1 MKTKEK
7 NPIPETR
14 DQGKT
19 KSDRTHI
26 DPLEKKAFDIPNSG
40 GAAGA
45 IRLKYLDESG
55 FGLWSPVSYSYALSG
70 E

>member
-1 MKTKEK
+1 MMKTKEK

-26 DPLEKKAFDIPNSG
+26 DPLEKKAFNIPNSG
-40 GAAGA
+40 GATG
-45 IRLKYLDESG
+45 KTNQKKDG
-55 FGLWSPVSYSYALSG
+55 
-70 E
+70 

>member
-19 KSDRTHI
+19 ESDRTHI
-26 DPLEKKAFDIPNSG
+26 DQLEKKAFDIPNSG
-40 GAAGA
+40 GATG
-45 IRLKYLDESG
+45 KTNHKKDG
-55 FGLWSPVSYSYALSG
+55 
-70 E
+70 